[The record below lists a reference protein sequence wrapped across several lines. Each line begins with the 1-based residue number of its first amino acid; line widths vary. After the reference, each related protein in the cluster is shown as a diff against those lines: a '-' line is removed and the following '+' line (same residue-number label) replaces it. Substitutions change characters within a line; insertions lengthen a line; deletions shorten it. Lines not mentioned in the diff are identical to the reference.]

1 VSCEPLT
8 VVCER
13 LSEVVNRFV
22 EEQM

>member
-1 VSCEPLT
+1 VSCGPLT